1 MHWHYLVSHLIRTPF
16 ANRYLNCTRNR
27 KANNNG
33 LFTQLALMLPGIAG
47 LRNTGLCSKVM
58 QGEYGHR

>member
-33 LFTQLALMLPGIAG
+33 LFTQLDLVKASMDTDELSFDVP
-47 LRNTGLCSKVM
+47 K
-58 QGEYGHR
+58 H